1 MTAST
6 HLAGSVEVFCLSDSL
21 SEIERLM
28 EELVSD
34 STPSAL
40 EPLDAVQA
48 ALQHLASGGHRVR
61 ARLGLDAGLR
71 LGLSHCDAV
80 VVGAAAELLHNASL
94 VHDDL
99 HDGAVLRRGTP
110 TVFAAWG
117 ADVAIL
123 TGDLLLSSAYAAIA
137 RFSRP
142 AIIAEMIRLI
152 HRRTAEVIHGQCGDL
167 LARKRPVTELARYEA
182 IVARKSGAL
191 LSLPLELAL
200 LGAGVRDSFGLAQE
214 AAESFGI
221 GYQIIDDLE
230 DAGSDGP
237 LSLNILNVLKTGTT
251 PAEAVRLAREMGS
264 RHLHSAMAAAS
275 GLPSGS
281 GELLGKLARV
291 MNERLSP
298 AGI

>member
-1 MTAST
+1 MSVST
-6 HLAGSVEVFCLSDSL
+6 HFAGSVGAYSLADSI

-40 EPLDAVQA
+40 EPLDVVQA
-48 ALQHLASGGHRVR
+48 ALKHLTSGGHRVR
-61 ARLGLDAGLR
+61 AGLGLDAGLR
-71 LGLSHCDAV
+71 LGLSHFDSV

-99 HDGAVLRRGTP
+99 HDGALLRRGTP
-110 TVFAAWG
+110 TVFAACG
-117 ADVAIL
+117 PDVAVL

-142 AIIAEMIRLI
+142 AIVAEMIRII
-152 HRRTAEVIHGQCGDL
+152 HRRTAQVIHGQCGDL
-167 LARKRPVTELARYEA
+167 SARKTPVTELARYEA

-200 LGAGVRDSFGLAQE
+200 WGAGSRDSFGLAQE

-237 LSLNILNVLKTGTT
+237 LSLNIVNVLKTGHT
-251 PAEAVRLAREMGS
+251 PAEAVRFARQIGS
-264 RHLHSAMAAAS
+264 RHLHFAIAAAER
-275 GLPSGS
+275 LPNGS
-281 GELLGKLARV
+281 GELLGRLARV
-291 MNERLSP
+291 MSERL
-298 AGI
+298 